1 MQVVKFINQKNEE
14 VEFSHRS
21 STLLVQIDGLSG
33 LESTDVSY
41 TGYMQDGE
49 AYQSSRFEKRQII
62 IKFHVVCE
70 SESNL
75 LTVRS
80 KIHRVFN
87 PKLGSGTLVYEYKG
101 VSRKIKC
108 VAKFH
113 VVCESESNLLTVR
126 SKIHRVFNPK
136 LGSGTLVYE
145 YKGVSRKI
153 KCVADGLPTMALKS
167 RITDCEGE
175 VVLLAHDPFL
185 QDVEEKKLEV
195 ATWRNALKFPLTI
208 TRQGMIFGYKEPS
221 LIANIINEGDIECG
235 LTIEFIAKGTV
246 LNPSLLNINTQEYIK
261 VNRTMTAGEKI
272 IISTGYNNKKIV
284 SELDGITTNIM
295 NYLDLNSTFLQLEV
309 GDNLFR
315 YDADDNLSQ
324 LEVKKIVSELD
335 GITTNIMN
343 YLDLNS
349 TFLQLEVGDNLFR
362 YDADDNLSQL
372 EVNIRY
378 TQRYLGI

>member
-14 VEFSHRS
+14 VEFSSRS

-75 LTVRS
+75 L
-80 KIHRVFN
+80 
-87 PKLGSGTLVYEYKG
+87 
-101 VSRKIKC
+101 
-108 VAKFH
+108 A
-113 VVCESESNLLTVR
+113 VR

-153 KCVADGLPTMALKS
+153 KCVADGLPTMELAS
-167 RITDCEGE
+167 NVSDCSGE
-175 VVLLAHDPFL
+175 VILLAHDPFL
-185 QDVEEKKLEV
+185 LDDTETTVNV
-195 ATWRNALKFPLTI
+195 ATWRNAFKFPLTI
-208 TRQGMIFGYKEPS
+208 PKSGMIFGYKEPS
-221 LIANIINEGDIECG
+221 LIANVINNGDVECG

-246 LNPSLLNINTQEYIK
+246 KNPSLLNINTQEYIK
-261 VNRTMTAGEKI
+261 VNRAMVAGERI
-272 IISTGYNNKKIV
+272 TVSTGYNN
-284 SELDGITTNIM
+284 
-295 NYLDLNSTFLQLEV
+295 
-309 GDNLFR
+309 
-315 YDADDNLSQ
+315 
-324 LEVKKIVSELD
+324 KKIVSELD

>member
-14 VEFSHRS
+14 VEFSSRS

-41 TGYMQDGE
+41 TGYMQDGA

-75 LTVRS
+75 L
-80 KIHRVFN
+80 
-87 PKLGSGTLVYEYKG
+87 
-101 VSRKIKC
+101 
-108 VAKFH
+108 A
-113 VVCESESNLLTVR
+113 VR

-153 KCVADGLPTMALKS
+153 KCVADGLPTMELAS
-167 RITDCEGE
+167 NVSDCSGE
-175 VVLLAHDPFL
+175 VILLAHDPFL
-185 QDVEEKKLEV
+185 LDDTETTVNV
-195 ATWRNALKFPLTI
+195 ATWRNAFKFPLTI
-208 TRQGMIFGYKEPS
+208 PKSGMIFGYKEPS
-221 LIANIINEGDIECG
+221 LIANVINNGDVECG

-246 LNPSLLNINTQEYIK
+246 KNPSLLNINTQEYIK
-261 VNRTMTAGEKI
+261 VNRAMVAGERI
-272 IISTGYNNKKIV
+272 TVSTGYNN
-284 SELDGITTNIM
+284 
-295 NYLDLNSTFLQLEV
+295 
-309 GDNLFR
+309 
-315 YDADDNLSQ
+315 
-324 LEVKKIVSELD
+324 KKIVSELD

>member
-14 VEFSHRS
+14 VEFSSRS
-21 STLLVQIDGLSG
+21 STILIKIDGLSG

-75 LTVRS
+75 L
-80 KIHRVFN
+80 
-87 PKLGSGTLVYEYKG
+87 
-101 VSRKIKC
+101 
-108 VAKFH
+108 A
-113 VVCESESNLLTVR
+113 VR

-153 KCVADGLPTMALKS
+153 KCVADGLPSMALES

-185 QDVEEKKLEV
+185 QDVEEKV
-195 ATWRNALKFPLTI
+195 AKVANWEGKFKFPLTMLKRKNVVMGGRKKNYI
-208 TRQGMIFGYKEPS
+208 VSIKNDGEV
-221 LIANIINEGDIECG
+221 ECG
-235 LTIEFIAKGTV
+235 ITIEFKSLGEV
-246 LNPSLLNINTQEYIK
+246 VNPSIFNLDTREFIK

-272 IISTGYNNKKIV
+272 IISTGYNEKRIT
-284 SELDGITTNIM
+284 SIIDGQSTNIM
-295 NYLDLNSTFLQLEV
+295 NHLDLESTFLQLTV

-315 YDADDNLSQ
+315 YDAEQNLS
-324 LEVKKIVSELD
+324 
-335 GITTNIMN
+335 N
-343 YLDLNS
+343 
-349 TFLQLEVGDNLFR
+349 
-362 YDADDNLSQL
+362 L
-372 EVNIRY
+372 EVNIYY
-378 TQRYLGI
+378 TQRYLGV

>member
-75 LTVRS
+75 LAVRS
-80 KIHRVFN
+80 
-87 PKLGSGTLVYEYKG
+87 E
-101 VSRKIKC
+101 
-108 VAKFH
+108 
-113 VVCESESNLLTVR
+113 
-126 SKIHRVFNPK
+126 IHRVFNPK

-175 VVLLAHDPFL
+175 VVLLAHDPFF

-195 ATWRNALKFPLTI
+195 ATWHNALKFPLTI
-208 TRQGMIFGYKEPS
+208 PRQGMIFGYKEPS

-246 LNPSLLNINTQEYIK
+246 KNPSLLNINTQEYIK
-261 VNRTMTAGEKI
+261 VNRTMVAGERI
-272 IISTGYNNKKIV
+272 TVSTGYNNKKIV

-315 YDADDNLSQ
+315 YDA
-324 LEVKKIVSELD
+324 E
-335 GITTNIMN
+335 
-343 YLDLNS
+343 
-349 TFLQLEVGDNLFR
+349 
-362 YDADDNLSQL
+362 DNLSQL

-378 TQRYLGI
+378 TQRYLGV

>member
-14 VEFSHRS
+14 VEFSSRS

-41 TGYMQDGE
+41 TGYMQDGA

-75 LTVRS
+75 L
-80 KIHRVFN
+80 
-87 PKLGSGTLVYEYKG
+87 
-101 VSRKIKC
+101 
-108 VAKFH
+108 A
-113 VVCESESNLLTVR
+113 VR

-153 KCVADGLPTMALKS
+153 KCVADGLPTMQLAS
-167 RITDCEGE
+167 NVSDCSGE
-175 VVLLAHDPFL
+175 VILLAHDPFFL
-185 QDVEEKKLEV
+185 DNTETKVDV
-195 ATWRNALKFPLTI
+195 ATWRSAFKFPLTI
-208 TRQGMIFGYKEPS
+208 PKSGMIFGYKEPS
-221 LIANIINEGDIECG
+221 LIANVVNNGDVECG

-246 LNPSLLNINTQEYIK
+246 KNPSLLNINTQEYIK
-261 VNRTMTAGEKI
+261 VNRTMVAGELI
-272 IISTGYNNKKIV
+272 IVSTGYNNKKIV

-295 NYLDLNSTFLQLEV
+295 NYLDLS
-309 GDNLFR
+309 
-315 YDADDNLSQ
+315 S
-324 LEVKKIVSELD
+324 S
-335 GITTNIMN
+335 
-343 YLDLNS
+343 
-349 TFLQLEVGDNLFR
+349 FLQLEVGDNLFR

-378 TQRYLGI
+378 TQRYLGV

>member
-1 MQVVKFINQKNEE
+1 MQVVKFINKNNEE
-14 VEFSHRS
+14 VEFSSRS

-33 LESTDVSY
+33 LDSTDVSY
-41 TGYMQDGE
+41 TGYMQDGA

-75 LTVRS
+75 LAVRS

-87 PKLGSGTLVYEYKG
+87 PKLGLGTL
-101 VSRKIKC
+101 I
-108 VAKFH
+108 
-113 VVCESESNLLTVR
+113 
-126 SKIHRVFNPK
+126 
-136 LGSGTLVYE
+136 YE

-175 VVLLAHDPFL
+175 VVLLAHDPFF

-195 ATWRNALKFPLTI
+195 AIWHNALKFPLTI
-208 TRQGMIFGYKEPS
+208 PRQGMIFGYKEPS

-246 LNPSLLNINTQEYIK
+246 INPSLLNINTQEFIK

-272 IISTGYNNKKIV
+272 IISTGYNEKRIM
-284 SELDGITTNIM
+284 SIIDGQSTNIM
-295 NYLDLNSTFLQLEV
+295 NHLDLESTFLQLAV

-315 YDADDNLSQ
+315 YDAEQNLS
-324 LEVKKIVSELD
+324 
-335 GITTNIMN
+335 N
-343 YLDLNS
+343 
-349 TFLQLEVGDNLFR
+349 
-362 YDADDNLSQL
+362 L
-372 EVNIRY
+372 EVNIYY
-378 TQRYLGI
+378 TQRYLGV